1 MMVIFSR
8 GEGSH
13 RVEEGL
19 RLVAAMLGMDQPT
32 TVVFVD
38 DGMGILREGA
48 LTDELMRDYLTTVS
62 DLTGLYA
69 LDASLD
75 ESEINPALDVT
86 PVTADEL
93 ARMMVE
99 CKAVV
104 AY

>member
-1 MMVIFSR
+1 MVIFSR
-8 GEGSH
+8 GEDSH

-38 DGMGILREGA
+38 DGRGILREDA

-62 DLTGLYA
+62 DLAGLYA
-69 LDASLD
+69 LDAAMGEGEMD
-75 ESEINPALDVT
+75 PALDVT
-86 PVTADEL
+86 HVTADEL
-93 ARMMVE
+93 AGMMVE

>member
-1 MMVIFSR
+1 MVIFSR

-32 TVVFVD
+32 IVVFVD
-38 DGMGILREGA
+38 DGLGILREDA
-48 LTDELMRDYLTTVS
+48 LTDALMRDYLTTVS
-62 DLTGLYA
+62 DLAGLYA
-69 LDASLD
+69 LDASMSK
-75 ESEINPALDVT
+75 SEMDPALDVT
-86 PVTADEL
+86 HVTADEL
-93 ARMMVE
+93 AGMMGE

>member
-1 MMVIFSR
+1 MIFSR
-8 GEGSH
+8 GEDSH

-32 TVVFVD
+32 IVVFVD

-48 LTDELMRDYLTTVS
+48 LTDALMRDYLTTVS
-62 DLTGLYA
+62 DLAGLYA
-69 LDASLD
+69 LEASMD
-75 ESEINPALDVT
+75 EVAPELDVT

-93 ARMMVE
+93 AGMMVE

>member
-1 MMVIFSR
+1 MVIFSR

-13 RVEEGL
+13 RVKEGL
-19 RLVAAMLGMDQPT
+19 RLVAAMLGMDQPPII
-32 TVVFVD
+32 VFVD

-48 LTDELMRDYLTTVS
+48 LTDALMRDYLTTVS
-62 DLTGLYA
+62 DLAGLYA
-69 LDASLD
+69 LDVSMD
-75 ESEINPALDVT
+75 ESEINPTLDVT

-93 ARMMVE
+93 AGMMVE

>member
-1 MMVIFSR
+1 MVIFSR
-8 GEGSH
+8 GEDSH

-38 DGMGILREGA
+38 DGMGVLREGA
-48 LTDELMRDYLTTVS
+48 LTDPLMRDYLTTVS

-69 LDASLD
+69 LEASMG
-75 ESEINPALDVT
+75 EIDLGLDVT
-86 PVTADEL
+86 SVTADEL
-93 ARMMVE
+93 AGMMRE

>member
-1 MMVIFSR
+1 MVIFSR

-93 ARMMVE
+93 AGMMVE

>member
-1 MMVIFSR
+1 MIFSR

-19 RLVAAMLGMDQPT
+19 RLVAAMLGMDQPPII
-32 TVVFVD
+32 VFVD
-38 DGMGILREGA
+38 DGVGVLKEGA
-48 LTDELMRDYLTTVS
+48 LKDALMRDYLTTAS
-62 DLTGLYA
+62 DLVGLIA
-69 LDASLD
+69 LEASMD
-75 ESEINPALDVT
+75 ESEVDPELDVT

-93 ARMMVE
+93 AGMMGE

>member
-1 MMVIFSR
+1 MVIFSR

-32 TVVFVD
+32 IVVFVD

-48 LTDELMRDYLTTVS
+48 LTDALMRDYLTTVS

-69 LDASLD
+69 LDASMD
-75 ESEINPALDVT
+75 EVAPALDVT

-93 ARMMVE
+93 AGMMVE

>member
-1 MMVIFSR
+1 MVIFSR

-38 DGMGILREGA
+38 DGLGILREGV
-48 LTDELMRDYLTTVS
+48 LEDPLLRDYLTTTS

-69 LDASLD
+69 LDAPVGEMD
-75 ESEINPALDVT
+75 PELDVT

-93 ARMMVE
+93 AEMMGE

>member
-1 MMVIFSR
+1 MVIFSR

-32 TVVFVD
+32 IVVFVD
-38 DGMGILREGA
+38 DGLGILREDA
-48 LTDELMRDYLTTVS
+48 LTDALMRDYLTTVS

-69 LDASLD
+69 LDASMD
-75 ESEINPALDVT
+75 EVAPELDVT
-86 PVTADEL
+86 PVTTDEL
-93 ARMMVE
+93 AGMMGE

>member
-1 MMVIFSR
+1 MVIFSR

-48 LTDELMRDYLTTVS
+48 LTDELMRDYLTTAS

-93 ARMMVE
+93 AGMMGE

-104 AY
+104 TY

>member
-1 MMVIFSR
+1 MVIFSR

-32 TVVFVD
+32 IVVFVD
-38 DGMGILREGA
+38 DGMGVLREGA
-48 LTDELMRDYLTTVS
+48 LTDALMRDYLTTVS

-69 LDASLD
+69 LDSSMD
-75 ESEINPALDVT
+75 EVAPKLDVT

-93 ARMMVE
+93 AGMMVE

>member
-1 MMVIFSR
+1 MVIFSR

-38 DGMGILREGA
+38 DGLGVLREGA
-48 LTDELMRDYLTTVS
+48 LTDPLMRDYLTTVS

-69 LDASLD
+69 LEASMG
-75 ESEINPALDVT
+75 EIDPGLDVT
-86 PVTADEL
+86 HVTAGEL
-93 ARMMVE
+93 AEMMGE

>member
-1 MMVIFSR
+1 MVIFSR

-19 RLVAAMLGMDQPT
+19 RLVAAMLGMGQPPII
-32 TVVFVD
+32 VFVD

-48 LTDELMRDYLTTVS
+48 LTDALMKDYLTTAS
-62 DLTGLYA
+62 DMAGLYA
-69 LDASLD
+69 LDASMGEMD
-75 ESEINPALDVT
+75 PGLDVT

-93 ARMMVE
+93 AGMMGE

>member
-1 MMVIFSR
+1 MVIFSR
-8 GEGSH
+8 SEGSH

-19 RLVAAMLGMDQPT
+19 RLVAAMLGMDQPS

-38 DGMGILREGA
+38 DGVGILREGA
-48 LTDELMRDYLTTVS
+48 LEDPLMRDYLTTVS
-62 DLTGLYA
+62 DLAGLYA
-69 LDASLD
+69 LDASLG
-75 ESEINPALDVT
+75 EIDPRLDVS

-93 ARMMVE
+93 AEMMGE

>member
-1 MMVIFSR
+1 MVIFSR
-8 GEGSH
+8 GEDSH

-38 DGMGILREGA
+38 DGRGILREDA

-62 DLTGLYA
+62 DLAGLYA
-69 LDASLD
+69 LDASMGEGEMD
-75 ESEINPALDVT
+75 PALDVT
-86 PVTADEL
+86 HVTADEL
-93 ARMMVE
+93 AGMMVE

>member
-1 MMVIFSR
+1 MVIFSR

-19 RLVAAMLGMDQPT
+19 RLVAAMLGMDQPPII
-32 TVVFVD
+32 VFVD
-38 DGMGILREGA
+38 DGVGVLREGA
-48 LTDELMRDYLTTVS
+48 LKDALMRDYLTTAS

-69 LDASLD
+69 LEASMD
-75 ESEINPALDVT
+75 EVDPGLDVT

-93 ARMMVE
+93 AGMMGE

>member
-1 MMVIFSR
+1 MVIFSR

-48 LTDELMRDYLTTVS
+48 LTDALMSDYLTTVS
-62 DLTGLYA
+62 DLAGLYA
-69 LDASLD
+69 LDASMV
-75 ESEINPALDVT
+75 EIDPGLDVT
-86 PVTADEL
+86 SVTSDEL
-93 ARMMVE
+93 AGMMVE

>member
-32 TVVFVD
+32 NVVFVD
-38 DGMGILREGA
+38 DGLGILREGA
-48 LTDELMRDYLTTVS
+48 LEDPLLRDYLTTTS
-62 DLTGLYA
+62 DLAGLYA
-69 LDASLD
+69 LDAPVD
-75 ESEINPALDVT
+75 EMDPELDVT
-86 PVTADEL
+86 SVTADEL
-93 ARMMVE
+93 AEMVGGS
-99 CKAVV
+99 KTVV

>member
-1 MMVIFSR
+1 MVIFSR
-8 GEGSH
+8 GEDSH

-38 DGMGILREGA
+38 DGRGILREGA

-62 DLTGLYA
+62 DLAGLYA
-69 LDASLD
+69 LDASMGK
-75 ESEINPALDVT
+75 SEMDPALDVT

-93 ARMMVE
+93 AGMMVE

>member
-1 MMVIFSR
+1 MIFSR
-8 GEGSH
+8 GEDSH

-38 DGMGILREGA
+38 DGMGVLREGA
-48 LTDELMRDYLTTVS
+48 LTDPLMRDYLTTVS

-69 LDASLD
+69 LEASMG
-75 ESEINPALDVT
+75 EIDLGLDVT
-86 PVTADEL
+86 SVTADEL
-93 ARMMVE
+93 AGMMRE